1 MFVDFGFF
9 MRGGHVIACLFMW
22 ITRVFIEYSF
32 ATLCSDCRYGGV
44 SHERRTAM
52 ASRTILFSCSRG
64 KLSETLAVISSGR
77 GSPKCSPSVN
87 QQGHVSNSRGILLR
101 IHTILIR
108 QQNQ

>member
-1 MFVDFGFF
+1 
-9 MRGGHVIACLFMW
+9 
-22 ITRVFIEYSF
+22 SF

-108 QQNQ
+108 QQNQYDNPHFPITLSTPMDLILQLLF